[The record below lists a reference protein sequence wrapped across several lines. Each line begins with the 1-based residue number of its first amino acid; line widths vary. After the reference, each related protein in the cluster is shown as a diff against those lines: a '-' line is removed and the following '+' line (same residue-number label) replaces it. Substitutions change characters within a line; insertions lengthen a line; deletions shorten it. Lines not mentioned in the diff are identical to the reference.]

1 MFEAVSNQN
10 LLSRRNFPG
19 VAQKLSQHV
28 HFGGSSQVEIA
39 ARFIF
44 MESVPQ
50 MLMSYEHC
58 ILDTQIPRKRE
69 QLSFSPETDAR
80 ATTAVLLIWH
90 VGVTFVARNLAQ
102 HVPDIMI
109 HTFLIVQAAVRFGGW
124 HQTVDEDEKY
134 HRRIGSRTSSYA
146 QS

>member
-58 ILDTQIPRKRE
+58 ILHTQIPRKRE
-69 QLSFSPETDAR
+69 QKQMLGLLLQI
-80 ATTAVLLIWH
+80 LLIWH
-90 VGVTFVARNLAQ
+90 VGAYLS
-102 HVPDIMI
+102 
-109 HTFLIVQAAVRFGGW
+109 AVRFGGW
-124 HQTVDEDEKY
+124 HQMVDEDEKY
-134 HRRIGSRTSSYA
+134 HRRIGSRTSSYT